1 MKPRYLSCLR
11 SVCHPC
17 PRRSYRLFFQW
28 GMHIRPDE
36 WSLKPTRHRII
47 LLFDKTVA
55 LSEMERSSG
64 VGPVLD
70 QGYETGH
77 RLTRLMSLIARD
89 MNN

>member
-1 MKPRYLSCLR
+1 MDGHLNPQGTES
-11 SVCHPC
+11 S
-17 PRRSYRLFFQW
+17 S
-28 GMHIRPDE
+28 
-36 WSLKPTRHRII
+36 SLTNA
-47 LLFDKTVA
+47 VA

-70 QGYETGH
+70 QSYETGH